1 MTNGSLVGRTG
12 LSFSLS
18 RVSFWSLVPTTISS
32 NQKGK
37 GRFDHVSSE
46 EKIKLTA
53 ISCNFS
59 ACRKMF
65 YIFDLLCTV
74 VQSKRTRALPDG
86 SVVNSHWLMKERS
99 VNLNWVTRLFEN
111 GGYIRSQWIL
121 HNARFIFFVWGSS
134 YVCKRRRTW
143 MDLIFLVS
151 IRTPSPRHKGKSP
164 CSFKELL
171 QSHRSIYSQEHWCHL

>member
-1 MTNGSLVGRTG
+1 MFAAKFKHCPVGVKR
-12 LSFSLS
+12 
-18 RVSFWSLVPTTISS
+18 
-32 NQKGK
+32 K
-37 GRFDHVSSE
+37 
-46 EKIKLTA
+46 KLA
-53 ISCNFS
+53 VMSHNFS
-59 ACRKMF
+59 TGRNTIWTFLK
-65 YIFDLLCTV
+65 IILE
-74 VQSKRTRALPDG
+74 SKRTRALPDG
-86 SVVNSHWLMKERS
+86 SLVNSYWLMKERS
-99 VNLNWVTRLFEN
+99 VDLNWVTRLFEN

-171 QSHRSIYSQEHWCHL
+171 QSHLSIYSQEHWCHL